1 VSLLDL
7 RHQGI
12 VLLNTR
18 ITYYDGNPPPARV
31 LGATR
36 DGMLRGR
43 APGWTV
49 VKHKAKSALWAKST
63 HAAATKFHRVKYQLV
78 ATHESGE
85 VVKVTVW
92 KCRARCTSEI
102 RVGKRPNI
110 LRDRCWTCNKI
121 TPA

>member
-1 VSLLDL
+1 MSAL

-18 ITYYDGNPPPARV
+18 INYYDGDPPPADKTGSV
-31 LGATR
+31 WS
-36 DGMLRGR
+36 GR

-49 VKHKAKSALWAKST
+49 VKHKAKGALWAKST
-63 HAAATKFHRVKYQLV
+63 HANAVKHHRIKYQLV
-78 ATHESGE
+78 ATHTSGE
-85 VVKVTVW
+85 IVKITVW

-102 RVGKRPNI
+102 RVGRRPNI

-121 TPA
+121 TTLRD